1 MGFFV
6 RGILLQTI
14 SAKRMLIYRIHKNGI
29 GYKDMLIEFTKM
41 HALGNDFMVI
51 DLVTQRLD
59 LTAELVQLLADRHL
73 GVGFDQLLVVEP
85 PMRPDV
91 DFSYRIFSANGSEVE
106 RCGNAARCFARFV
119 QARKLSFKQ
128 RLRVE
133 TAGGILSL
141 TTDRY
146 GWVEVDMGKP
156 KFEPNEIPF
165 TPKATTKIQNAYHL
179 SVAGMPVQ
187 LYVTNMGSP
196 YALIKVDEVLD
207 ADVETLGKALAA
219 HSAFP
224 DKVNVGFMQVM
235 NQRHIRLRV
244 YEHGIGETQACGTA
258 ACAAVAIGVREG
270 WLDEGE
276 DVRAQLYGGSM
287 IVRWQQGY
295 SVMMAGPTAFVYE
308 GVFSPDGLM
317 AQAGIKSHSAE

>member
-1 MGFFV
+1 
-6 RGILLQTI
+6 
-14 SAKRMLIYRIHKNGI
+14 
-29 GYKDMLIEFTKM
+29 MLIEFTKM
-41 HALGNDFMVI
+41 HGLGNDFMVI

-59 LTAELVQLLADRHL
+59 LTKDLVQLLGDRHL
-73 GVGFDQLLVVEP
+73 GIGFDQLLVVEP

-91 DFSYRIFSANGSEVE
+91 DFSYRIFNTDGTEVE
-106 RCGNAARCFARFV
+106 QCGNGARCFARFV

-133 TAGGILSL
+133 TASGVITL

-146 GWVEVDMGKP
+146 GWVEVDMGRP
-156 KFEPNEIPF
+156 RFEPDEVPF
-165 TPKATTKIQNAYHL
+165 TPKAITKIQNAYHMD
-179 SVAGMPVQ
+179 VAGTPVQ
-187 LYVTNMGSP
+187 LFIASMGNP
-196 YALIKVDEVLD
+196 HAVIKVDDVLD
-207 ADVETLGKALAA
+207 ADVETLGKAIES
-219 HSAFP
+219 HPAFP
-224 DKVNVGFMQVM
+224 NKVNVGFMQVM

-244 YEHGIGETQACGTA
+244 YERGVGETQACGTG

-287 IVRWQQGY
+287 IIKWQPGY
-295 SVMMAGPTAFVYE
+295 SVMMTGPTAFVYE

-317 AQAGIKSHSAE
+317 AQAGIKPNPA

>member
-1 MGFFV
+1 
-6 RGILLQTI
+6 
-14 SAKRMLIYRIHKNGI
+14 
-29 GYKDMLIEFTKM
+29 MLIEFTKM
-41 HALGNDFMVI
+41 HGLGNDFMVI

-59 LTAELVQLLADRHL
+59 LTKDLVQLLGDRHL
-73 GVGFDQLLVVEP
+73 GIGFDQLLVVEP

-91 DFSYRIFSANGSEVE
+91 DFSYRIFNTDGTEVE
-106 RCGNAARCFARFV
+106 QCGNGARCFARFV

-133 TAGGILSL
+133 TASGIITL

-146 GWVEVDMGKP
+146 GWVAVDMGKP
-156 KFEPNEIPF
+156 KFEPDEVPF
-165 TPKATTKIQNAYHL
+165 TPKAITKIQNAYHMD
-179 SVAGMPVQ
+179 VAGTPVQ
-187 LYVTNMGSP
+187 LFVASMGNP
-196 YALIKVDEVLD
+196 HAVIKVDDVLE
-207 ADVETLGKALAA
+207 ADVETLGKALES
-219 HSAFP
+219 HPAFP
-224 DKVNVGFMQVM
+224 ERVNVGFMQVM

-244 YEHGIGETQACGTA
+244 YERGVGETQACGTG

-287 IVRWQQGY
+287 IIKWQPGY
-295 SVMMAGPTAFVYE
+295 SVMMTGPTAFVYE

-317 AQAGIKSHSAE
+317 AQAGIKPNPA